1 MYEDDI
7 RICHCVK
14 TDCSDCPMKNI
25 GTAGI
30 RYEQAHRQGKL
41 SEIIEQTKKEQ
52 NEDSITINWDSSKL
66 DDFIKP
72 IKINQIDK
80 SITINWEYNTNVI

>member
-14 TDCSDCPMKNI
+14 TDCSNCPMRNI

-30 RYEQAHRQGKL
+30 KYEQAHRDGKL
-41 SEIIEQTKKEQ
+41 GEIIEHEKQLIEQEQITK
-52 NEDSITINWDSSKL
+52 T
-66 DDFIKP
+66 
-72 IKINQIDK
+72 
-80 SITINWEYNTNVI
+80 ITINWEINKHVI